1 MPDPNPGRVAPDQ
14 RILLA
19 TSVYHL
25 TNDAAVTV
33 MAGQIT
39 VLKDQFALGYIDVG
53 LLTGVALLV
62 TLVTQ
67 LIFGRMGDRRDPSRF
82 LPLGIAFLGIASIVI
97 TTAKTFLPFL
107 ALVAVS
113 RIGAGFYHPVG
124 IGWGGRA
131 YAGKNLDHAMG
142 FQSSFGDVGVIL
154 GLGSGA
160 VLGSAFG
167 WEAPFI
173 LWGVLNIG
181 AVFMG
186 FALLRGR
193 PSPPVEPPP
202 TVNYATILR
211 DVRYW
216 LVPIA
221 IGGATFNIISNFGP
235 ILMQDGYQLTPA
247 LSGVSI
253 ALWILVGSVAAFS
266 FGRVSARFGR
276 YRTLL
281 GAYLALAI
289 TGVAAMSLGLIGTL
303 AALWTLGSG
312 LFVTY
317 PATFSF
323 VSEASRSRLQGA
335 AFGMIFGFQLIGGT
349 LGVLG
354 AGVLAQAS
362 GSPAAPF
369 LLVAVVCG
377 VGLIYLLAVRSRADT
392 LGRDSQVA
400 AY

>member
-1 MPDPNPGRVAPDQ
+1 MNGGNFLLRARIRRPVAADR

-19 TSVYHL
+19 NSVYHL

-39 VLKDQFALGYIDVG
+39 VLKTHFSIGYFDVG
-53 LLTGVALLV
+53 LLTGIALLV
-62 TLVTQ
+62 TVLAQVV
-67 LIFGRMGDRRDPSRF
+67 FGHMADRRDPSRF
-82 LPLGIAFLGIASIVI
+82 LPIGIAFLGLASIVV
-97 TTAKTFLPFL
+97 TTAWSFLPFL
-107 ALVAVS
+107 ALVALS

-124 IGWGGRA
+124 IGWVGRA
-131 YAGKNLDHAMG
+131 FSGKDLDHAMG

-154 GLGSGA
+154 GMGGGA
-160 VLGSAFG
+160 ILGSAVG
-167 WEAPFI
+167 WQAPFI
-173 LWGVLNIG
+173 LWGVLNIA
-181 AVFMG
+181 AV
-186 FALLRGR
+186 ALGLPLVRGR

-202 TVNYATILR
+202 TVNYTTILR

-235 ILMQDGYQLTPA
+235 ILMRDGYHLTPA

-253 ALWILVGSVAAFS
+253 ALWNLVGSLAAFF

-289 TGVAAMSLGLIGTL
+289 TGVAAVSLGLIGTL
-303 AALWTLGSG
+303 AALWTPGSG

-317 PATFSF
+317 PATVSF

-335 AFGMIFGFQLIGGT
+335 AFGMIFGFQLIRWS
-349 LGVLG
+349 
-354 AGVLAQAS
+354 LA
-362 GSPAAPF
+362 
-369 LLVAVVCG
+369 
-377 VGLIYLLAVRSRADT
+377 
-392 LGRDSQVA
+392 
-400 AY
+400 